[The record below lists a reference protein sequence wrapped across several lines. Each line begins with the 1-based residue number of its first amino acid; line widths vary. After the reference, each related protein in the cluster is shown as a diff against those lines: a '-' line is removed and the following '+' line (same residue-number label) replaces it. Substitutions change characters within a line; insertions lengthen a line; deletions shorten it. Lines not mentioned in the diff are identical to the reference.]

1 MSMMLNNFYKM
12 VDESLSKYQVYK
24 LSSVNDSHMVVSGL
38 QQGEEEQHA
47 AQVTQ
52 TTRPTRKPNINRPDS
67 QTDGNE

>member
-52 TTRPTRKPNINRPDS
+52 TSPANQPGN
-67 QTDGNE
+67 QT